1 MYNENIL
8 KSSVPK
14 KSGTRYMGILI
25 GSISLVAVLASL
37 ILFIAA
43 PLSAQSAE
51 SSLIEF
57 FKQKFANV
65 DAESIIFGILWIT
78 MFVIAIASLISLSIK
93 KISKNNKINGNVSFC
108 ISIWALV
115 TIRCLMA
122 DVYSL
127 ANGSSLGADVMS
139 YSVIGVAFLDF
150 VYNVACA
157 IVSRNNFAKIGK
169 KMVSANVVSVISC
182 VVALGVFVLLIIQQ
196 ANPLQA
202 TVELFSSPFLTY
214 VVGGVASLIGG
225 GEVVSC
231 ISAILGTIF
240 IYLIAILLAT
250 TLLSFIFNLIKFSF
264 DKNYWRASK
273 YFDKTSPLKNA
284 LGLVIVIALYALLAI
299 VMAATAGEQII
310 LSLPLIGV
318 IVGLVAMIILSVIYH
333 AIVSS
338 DKFEEIL
345 LNPAALE
352 KKEEV
357 PLLVAP
363 LIVEE
368 EVVEPVVEEVS
379 EPIAEET
386 IEPVVEG
393 VSEPIV
399 EETAEPVV
407 EAVNKEEEIVKPKE
421 EVKEAPAPAQ
431 GVTVNVNQH
440 PQSATQ
446 QPMAQPPYGYY
457 PYPPMYPYPYP
468 YPPMYAYP
476 PVQQS
481 QPQPMVICIPYGGQ
495 MPQQQ
500 VVSAPVQAPVQAP
513 APTPAEPVVVKEVT
527 PEPVDTKE
535 VEEVIEQEPETLAFM
550 MPKKTLEERLA
561 ELPSNMKRYYKQ
573 ITNYASSKE
582 GVKYNKSTF
591 AETVYLGRD
600 CIVKIQIKQAKIVC
614 SFSLNNFEVKNMLKT
629 GKTKEQMT
637 VIKIVDTES
646 LELAKQSVDM
656 AYKFALEA
664 KEERHQEQLRKRR
677 EARAAKKA

>member
-37 ILFIAA
+37 ILFIVA
-43 PLSAQSAE
+43 PLSAQNAE

-57 FKQKFANV
+57 FKQLFANV
-65 DAESIIFGILWIT
+65 NAGSIIFGILWIT

-108 ISIWALV
+108 LSIWALV

-122 DVYSL
+122 DLIL
-127 ANGSSLGADVMS
+127 ASGSSLGADVMS
-139 YSVIGVAFLDF
+139 YSVIGIAFLDF
-150 VYNVACA
+150 VYNVVRA
-157 IVSRNNFAKIGK
+157 IVNRNNFAKIGK

-196 ANPLQA
+196 ANPLQV
-202 TVELFSSPFLTY
+202 TIELFSSPFLTY
-214 VVGGVASLIGG
+214 VASGVVSLIGG
-225 GEVVSC
+225 VEVINC
-231 ISAILGTIF
+231 IIIILGTIF
-240 IYLIAILLAT
+240 SYLIAILLAT
-250 TLLSFIFNLIKFSF
+250 TLLSFIFNLIKFGF

-284 LGLVIVIALYALLAI
+284 LGLVIVIALSALLTI
-299 VMAATAGEQII
+299 VMAATSGAQII

-363 LIVEE
+363 QIVEE
-368 EVVEPVVEEVS
+368 EVVETVVEVS

-386 IEPVVEG
+386 IEPVVEE

-399 EETAEPVV
+399 EEIAEPVV
-407 EAVNKEEEIVKPKE
+407 EVVNKEEEIVKPKE

-440 PQSATQ
+440 PQSAAQ

-468 YPPMYAYP
+468 PMYAYP
-476 PVQQS
+476 PVQQT

-500 VVSAPVQAPVQAP
+500 VVSAPVQAPVTPAP
-513 APTPAEPVVVKEVT
+513 APAEPVVVKEVT
-527 PEPVDTKE
+527 PEPVDTNE

-550 MPKKTLEERLA
+550 LPKKTLEERLA
-561 ELPSNMKRYYKQ
+561 ELPSNMKRYYKH

-677 EARAAKKA
+677 EARASKKA

>member
-37 ILFIAA
+37 ILFIVA
-43 PLSAQSAE
+43 PLSPQNAG

-57 FKQKFANV
+57 FKQLFANV
-65 DAESIIFGILWIT
+65 NAGSIIFGILWIT

-108 ISIWALV
+108 LSIWALV

-122 DVYSL
+122 DVYRL
-127 ANGSSLGADVMS
+127 ANGSSLGIDMMA
-139 YSVIGVAFLDF
+139 YSVIGIAFLDF
-150 VYNVACA
+150 VYNVVCA
-157 IVSRNNFAKIGK
+157 IVNRNNFAKICK

-202 TVELFSSPFLTY
+202 TIELFSSPFLTY
-214 VVGGVASLIGG
+214 VAGGVASLIGG
-225 GEVVSC
+225 VEVINC
-231 ISAILGTIF
+231 IIIILGTIF
-240 IYLIAILLAT
+240 SYLIAILLAT
-250 TLLSFIFNLIKFSF
+250 TLLSFIFNLIKFGF

-284 LGLVIVIALYALLAI
+284 LGLVIVIALSALLSI
-299 VMAATAGEQII
+299 VMTAISGGQII

-318 IVGLVAMIILSVIYH
+318 IVGLVVMIILSVIYH

-363 LIVEE
+363 QIVEE
-368 EVVEPVVEEVS
+368 EVVEPVVEETA

-386 IEPVVEG
+386 IEPVVEE

-399 EETAEPVV
+399 EEIAEPVV
-407 EAVNKEEEIVKPKE
+407 EVVNKEEEIVKPKE

-468 YPPMYAYP
+468 PMYAYP
-476 PVQQS
+476 PVQQT

-500 VVSAPVQAPVQAP
+500 VVSAPVQAPVTPAP
-513 APTPAEPVVVKEVT
+513 APAEPVVVKEVT
-527 PEPVDTKE
+527 PEPVDTNE

-550 MPKKTLEERLA
+550 LPKKTLEERLA
-561 ELPSNMKRYYKQ
+561 ELPSNMKRYYKH

-677 EARAAKKA
+677 EARASKKA